1 MAEYLATCSSHSSF
15 VKHFF
20 PYVKSFPPF
29 LPWPLQDPLFVV
41 SLLRVDI
48 VISICYHTQIYLNPA
63 DICLYCPFA
72 CNLMTKLHM
81 LASRKMMYHQNV
93 SCNEPGHRAGRVRK
107 ARSTLIVINSNT
119 MERLPFTRNG
129 SGQQSNKLRDPK
141 KGRTPKPKPSE
152 KHKKNKTGKKGAQEK
167 THRSRSSRKG
177 NQFGFSVCLFLFFC

>member
-1 MAEYLATCSSHSSF
+1 MAEYLATCSFHSSF

-141 KGRTPKPKPSE
+141 KGRTHKPKPSE

-177 NQFGFSVCLFLFFC
+177 N